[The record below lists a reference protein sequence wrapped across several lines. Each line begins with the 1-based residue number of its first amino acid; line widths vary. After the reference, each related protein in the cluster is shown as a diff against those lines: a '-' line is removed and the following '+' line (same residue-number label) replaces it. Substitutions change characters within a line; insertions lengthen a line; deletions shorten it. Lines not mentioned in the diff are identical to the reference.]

1 MKDPLKHIDIIFHVG
16 EQLNDNR
23 LRNINKQSCNI
34 KPKFSHYTEIASLTK
49 KEGEKSMYFYSLW
62 TP

>member
-23 LRNINKQSCNI
+23 LRKINKQSCNI
-34 KPKFSHYTEIASLTK
+34 KHKFSHYKEIASLTK